1 METIRKGCIDVFNAF
16 MLDGASFDKN
26 DIPVCS
32 TNKIE
37 IPKKLL
43 AYDLTK
49 SSTEY
54 DSYVHF
60 YIDDYKF
67 DGKRGIW
74 NDPDKALDRLKK
86 FKGIITPDFS
96 TNLDFPDP
104 LKRYNIYRM
113 RAFGYYASK
122 HGINT
127 INNVRWSDKSSYDY
141 CFAGIPKN
149 SIVAIGSIGCIKEK
163 KNWNLFQ
170 EGLDELVKRISPKI
184 ILVYGRAPD
193 KFFKK
198 HKDSGIIIYEYES
211 QTSLA
216 FSKEKKNER

>member
-1 METIRKGCIDVFNAF
+1 MTKVRKGCKDVFNAF
-16 MLDGASFDKN
+16 MLEGASFDID
-26 DIPVCS
+26 DIPVCLTS
-32 TNKIE
+32 REE
-37 IPKKLL
+37 IPNQLI

-49 SSTEY
+49 SSTQY

-74 NDPDKALDRLKK
+74 NYPEEAIERIKK
-86 FKGIITPDFS
+86 YKGMITPDFS

-113 RAFGYYASK
+113 RAFGCYASK
-122 HGINT
+122 CGINV

-141 CFAGIPKN
+141 CFAGLPKN
-149 SIVAIGSIGCIKEK
+149 GIISIGTIGCIKEK
-163 KNWNLFQ
+163 KNWRLFQ
-170 EGLDELVKRISPKI
+170 EGLDELVKRVSPRV
-184 ILVYGRAPD
+184 ILIYGRAPD

-198 HKDSGIIIYEYES
+198 HRDAGIIIKTYES

-216 FSKEKKNER
+216 FRGEKA

>member
-1 METIRKGCIDVFNAF
+1 MTKIRKGCIDVFNAF

-32 TNKIE
+32 TNEIE
-37 IPKKLL
+37 IPEKLI

-49 SSTEY
+49 SSNEFN
-54 DSYVHF
+54 SYVHF

-74 NDPDKALDRLKK
+74 SDPDKALERLKK
-86 FKGIITPDFS
+86 YKGIITPDFS
-96 TNLDFPDP
+96 TNIDFPDP
-104 LKRYNIYRM
+104 LKRYNIFRM

-122 HGINT
+122 HGINV
-127 INNVRWSDKSSYDY
+127 INNVRWSDKSTYDY

-149 SIVAIGSIGCIKEK
+149 SIVAIGTIGCIKEK
-163 KNWNLFQ
+163 KNWILFQ

-184 ILVYGRAPD
+184 ILVYGKAPD

-198 HKDSGIIIYEYES
+198 YKDLGIIIHEYES

-216 FSKEKKNER
+216 FAKRKKNER